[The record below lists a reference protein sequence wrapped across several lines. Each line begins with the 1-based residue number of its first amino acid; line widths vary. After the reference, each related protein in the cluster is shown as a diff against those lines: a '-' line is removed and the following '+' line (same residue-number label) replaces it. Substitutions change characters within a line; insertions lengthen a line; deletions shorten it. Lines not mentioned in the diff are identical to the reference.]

1 MSPVYVK
8 FKIIVSLTTH
18 KKWDILKDKLHR
30 HIFMFIWIK
39 IHLQIIQYFGV
50 HSLSIKIALTK
61 NTQKNLLLLNKCKL
75 LMWQTNVKHF
85 IKGFFFF
92 FHLYFSLFF
101 YCKMTQYQHEN
112 TVQRLIWYIYIWFM
126 LTFLKFVWK
135 KVGVTYVLTWLITE
149 RFTVKKLFMA
159 CVRTRTLIHTI
170 SYLKQKT
177 RKSLHYNQTSVE
189 SYI

>member
-126 LTFLKFVWK
+126 LTFFKICLKKSWCHLCFDVIDYRK
-135 KVGVTYVLTWLITE
+135 IYCQEIVYGLCKNKNTNSHNLISQTKNQKE
-149 RFTVKKLFMA
+149 FTLQ
-159 CVRTRTLIHTI
+159 
-170 SYLKQKT
+170 S
-177 RKSLHYNQTSVE
+177 N
-189 SYI
+189 